1 MAWTL
6 SNCLETIPPSK
17 VPPVVT
23 ANRLIIMDLRTNP
36 RSDFERGLYG
46 ILLIIKRLAATT
58 GVIQSAPVQ
67 QSDEA
72 LPLPEEVIER
82 IAAGVNF
89 RNNFVEV
96 VAEFFDADLLPCADE
111 DAGCF
116 FAGDPAGLEL
126 LQRAVDG
133 LLGRERKL
141 VVGLVGVGVHLVEHH
156 VHRLVGGT
164 NVPQGLFHHLH
175 LFLEIRV

>member
-23 ANRLIIMDLRTNP
+23 ANRLIIMDLCTNP
-36 RSDFERGLYG
+36 RSVFERGLYG

-58 GVIQSAPVQ
+58 GVIQSARY
-67 QSDEA
+67 SRADEA
-72 LPLPEEVIER
+72 LPLPEEVVEG

-96 VAEFFDADLLPCADE
+96 VAELFYANFLAGTDE
-111 DAGCF
+111 DTGRF
-116 FAGDPAGLEL
+116 FAGDPAALEL
-126 LQRAVDG
+126 LKRAVDG
-133 LLGRERKL
+133 LLGRE
-141 VVGLVGVGVHLVEHH
+141 
-156 VHRLVGGT
+156 
-164 NVPQGLFHHLH
+164 
-175 LFLEIRV
+175 